1 MTYVA
6 TPKTLSTLHSNG
18 GCMPCM
24 ADPVVMLERFKQ
36 ALSSGEVVK
45 GTLWGRPK
53 HTTLG
58 VGVGWGGGYYLVM

>member
-36 ALSSGEVVK
+36 ALSSGERDIV
-45 GTLWGRPK
+45 GGRPK

-58 VGVGWGGGYYLVM
+58 VGVGWGGGYYLVT